1 MVPSVLSLSRSV
13 EELIEVIRIE
23 STADI
28 PAIAHEPLA
37 GIPELICTSF
47 ERGVFVRE
55 LCVQRL
61 VQIHLGT
68 DTGKEGQKAVITID
82 MQNS

>member
-1 MVPSVLSLSRSV
+1 MVTSVLWSSRSV

-28 PAIAHEPLA
+28 PAIAHERLA
-37 GIPELICTSF
+37 GVSELTCTSF

-55 LCVQRL
+55 LCMKGL

-68 DTGKEGQKAVITID
+68 DADNEGTEGG
-82 MQNS
+82 NSH

>member
-1 MVPSVLSLSRSV
+1 MSKRAITADNQRWDFSQSVDERIKV
-13 EELIEVIRIE
+13 TRIE

-28 PAIAHEPLA
+28 SAIAYERLA
-37 GIPELICTSF
+37 STPELSCTLV

-68 DTGKEGQKAVITID
+68 DHPQRA
-82 MQNS
+82 NRR